1 MEKFGERALKLRK
14 QLNMSQEIFA
24 QEIGISS
31 KQTVSNVEKG
41 KQKKYTDEEINK
53 IINKYK
59 VNRAWL
65 ILGEGEMFEG
75 QLDTKYAVSIS
86 DEDHSKVVKAPIM
99 SVKAS
104 AGKKGAEH
112 YEVVTTGELLI
123 DRMLFKVIPN
133 LKNIRAIEVDG
144 DSMYPTLKEGDYVI
158 IEENREFS
166 GDGIYVLQWDG
177 ILLVKRLQAGT
188 GEIDIISDNQSYPPK
203 KYVPSDD
210 QRSFHIVGK
219 VILRM
224 QR

>member
-1 MEKFGERALKLRK
+1 MSTWFERLKEIREKN
-14 QLNMSQEIFA
+14 QLTQPELGSK
-24 QEIGISS
+24 IGIDA
-31 KQTVSNVEKG
+31 TAVSRYEKG
-41 KQKKYTDEEINK
+41 KGAKDIPYQLKQKLTNVFTEVEVEYIEKATSLTLSTQAKQELS
-53 IINKYK
+53 II
-59 VNRAWL
+59 
-65 ILGEGEMFEG
+65 
-75 QLDTKYAVSIS
+75 
-86 DEDHSKVVKAPIM
+86 KAPIM

-188 GEIDIISDNQSYPPK
+188 GEIDIISDNQSYAPK
-203 KYVPSDD
+203 KYIPSDD